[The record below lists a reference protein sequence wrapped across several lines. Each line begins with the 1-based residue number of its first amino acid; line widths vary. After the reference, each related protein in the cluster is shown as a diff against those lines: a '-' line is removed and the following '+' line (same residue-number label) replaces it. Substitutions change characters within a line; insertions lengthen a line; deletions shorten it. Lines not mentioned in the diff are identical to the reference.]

1 MKKLVIILIVVANT
15 FLITSC
21 KDKPVFHTISGYLY
35 EDCSMAPLPNH
46 YVELIQG
53 LTGGL
58 GPTSGGFLVS
68 GYTDS
73 TGYFELVFEDQN
85 GQAIKLMDASS
96 ELMLEIPGRQDS
108 KDLIVYRHPTCNAQ
122 VSLNVLNTYTEED
135 TLYMTD
141 FNNVLDVYKVAGPFD
156 SGLLYEVANYELLS
170 MNYIS
175 NSFTFRYNINGG
187 NWATNW
193 IDIDLNLQ
201 ICDTNHVT
209 VDVF

>member
-53 LTGGL
+53 ITGGL

-73 TGYFELVFEDQN
+73 TGYFELIFEDQN

-96 ELMLEIPGRQDS
+96 ELMLEIPGRQDF
-108 KDLIVYRHPTCNAQ
+108 KDLIVYRHPTCNIQ
-122 VSLNVLNTYTEED
+122 VSLNVINPYTEGD
-135 TLYMTD
+135 TLIIGDFRTLNNMAVPCPLTTGFLYSADD
-141 FNNVLDVYKVAGPFD
+141 FN
-156 SGLLYEVANYELLS
+156 LLGMYYTGEQKRVNW
-170 MNYIS
+170 YITPYND
-175 NSFTFRYNINGG
+175 NSIYQDFI
-187 NWATNW
+187 
-193 IDIDLNLQ
+193 IDKYCN
-201 ICDTNHVT
+201 DTIFVT
-209 VDVF
+209 VDIY